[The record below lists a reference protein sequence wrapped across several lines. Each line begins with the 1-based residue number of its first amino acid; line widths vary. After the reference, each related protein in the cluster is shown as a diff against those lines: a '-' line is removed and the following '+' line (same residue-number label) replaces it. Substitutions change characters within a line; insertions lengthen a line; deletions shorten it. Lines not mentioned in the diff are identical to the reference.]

1 MAIRNLKKFFDDIDK
16 KLKSFDFNSFN
27 EKIRNFKI
35 QDIKNI
41 NYKSILYHVRT
52 SKYSKPVFGIAS
64 AVFMTM
70 FVLVPK
76 VKDLNFSL
84 KTMTQYRE
92 EAKKIDGKI
101 VELKIENQKFELISE
116 LMNEINSS
124 ILKNKDVIFITQL
137 LNDAAKKS
145 NVNIS
150 SFKPLIKADS
160 TKLCKDSLS
169 QKNSKK
175 FSKRKRNSKSL
186 KKGNVQSNFFE
197 VNFSSDYLDIINFLK
212 EIQLYDLVIVP
223 YCLEVDSEQIK
234 SSQVLN
240 DTNEDESLIIPLN
253 KLGEPIEAY
262 LKSSES
268 ESESRMNLS
277 NVSTR
282 IILKIPT
289 TPE

>member
-41 NYKSILYHVRT
+41 NYKSILYDVRT

-268 ESESRMNLS
+268 ESRMNLS

>member
-1 MAIRNLKKFFDDIDK
+1 
-16 KLKSFDFNSFN
+16 
-27 EKIRNFKI
+27 
-35 QDIKNI
+35 
-41 NYKSILYHVRT
+41 
-52 SKYSKPVFGIAS
+52 
-64 AVFMTM
+64 
-70 FVLVPK
+70 
-76 VKDLNFSL
+76 
-84 KTMTQYRE
+84 
-92 EAKKIDGKI
+92 
-101 VELKIENQKFELISE
+101 
-116 LMNEINSS
+116 MNEINSS
-124 ILKNKDVIFITQL
+124 ILKNKDVIFITRL

-175 FSKRKRNSKSL
+175 FSKRNRNSKSL

-240 DTNEDESLIIPLN
+240 DNNEDESLIIPLN

>member
-41 NYKSILYHVRT
+41 NYKSILYDVRT

-64 AVFMTM
+64 AVFMTI

-92 EAKKIDGKI
+92 EAKKIDDKI

-175 FSKRKRNSKSL
+175 FSKLKRNSKSL

-240 DTNEDESLIIPLN
+240 DNNEDESLIIPLN

>member
-1 MAIRNLKKFFDDIDK
+1 MASTNLKKFFDDIDK

-41 NYKSILYHVRT
+41 NYKSILYDVRT

-92 EAKKIDGKI
+92 EAKKIDDKI

-116 LMNEINSS
+116 LLNENNSS

-175 FSKRKRNSKSL
+175 FSKLKRNSKSL

-234 SSQVLN
+234 SSQLLN
-240 DTNEDESLIIPLN
+240 DTNDDESLMIPLN

-262 LKSSES
+262 LKSSEF
-268 ESESRMNLS
+268 ESKINLT

-289 TPE
+289 TSE

>member
-92 EAKKIDGKI
+92 EAKKIDDKI

>member
-41 NYKSILYHVRT
+41 NYKSILYDVRT

-92 EAKKIDGKI
+92 EAKKIDDKI

-282 IILKIPT
+282 IILQIPT